1 MKRQVNIALQI
12 LPRGEKKNAYS
23 LVEKAIEI
31 IQRSG
36 VKYKICP
43 FETVMEGDYDKLME
57 VVKEAQE
64 ACFSAGAEDLMVYVK
79 IQRNR
84 DNDVTIDDKMK
95 KYE

>member
-1 MKRQVNIALQI
+1 MTRKVNIALQI
-12 LPRGEKKNAYS
+12 LPRGEKTEVYS
-23 LVEKAIEI
+23 LVDKAIEV

-36 VKYKICP
+36 VTYRVCP
-43 FETVMEGDYDKLME
+43 FETVMEGEYDKLME

-64 ACFSAGAEDLMVYVK
+64 ACFSAGAEDMMVYVK
-79 IQRNR
+79 IQRSR